1 MSKTDYSKINAL
13 IKARQM
19 VDTATQKANQKGIY
33 TDEQYIDRLRK
44 QNKQLLINTAYNSAK
59 SATKAREYTEWMSPL
74 DRIQDGTKD
83 SFAGTFGNATSTVL
97 KADPKISG
105 KQYLDETERLAVN
118 KLDKQKQFNDP
129 NNLKSLKEDFKK
141 EFDNMMKHDPEKS
154 VAASYKSADEYAE
167 AMIKEASDR
176 LMLTKEEQQV
186 LKQQAKYKPLGF
198 LDGLGEGM
206 QGVLDPYDGGL
217 TKYLG
222 VGALN
227 QVSGWLE
234 KLGEADILRDVEGR
248 TVEDQYNQSKVFDEV
263 SKELSDG
270 ERVAKLIT
278 NTDSPLWA
286 KNMWDPEVWNTDDI
300 KKVGKADYVN
310 DAYQYYEDKD
320 RSELFNPENLTGDS
334 VKDFVDNALNMV
346 ELYKRNPTLFAS
358 DTAGQLKY
366 ALPGVGTAA
375 IVADWSNA
383 TDEMVQAQRAK
394 TGNYMLDDEQQS
406 EVSKNSAGLL
416 ITQKLGQH
424 LTKGAIKGTGI
435 GTAVSSGTEKA
446 TGALSNAIS
455 KIPGSSTIA
464 GKAVT
469 GASGRLGRTGL
480 AIGTEALG
488 EGLQETMEGVF
499 QAYGSGST
507 PNAAEL
513 GQQFGAGAAIGG
525 GMASVGYGSN
535 LVKETVRGTQDT
547 YDKVVNAEAYV
558 SDEDSLDVTKETYDP
573 SRVISRRADEVSTSN
588 VTEEGL
594 NTAKKEMDTI
604 LADSRNHLRG
614 LREQQSK
621 IQRSEEIMREIRNPD
636 LSVDEKQA
644 LKTELES
651 IIEDVQNGP
660 TPQELDAQIT
670 RAEESLDKA
679 EASYMKGYRQL
690 DDIRANKGF
699 GEFSDPNLAEVDADG
714 KPVPQLKEYQVSET
728 KPAKDIKKITSDL
741 SVNDIDAEIDSA
753 LEISE
758 TRTQE
763 LESKVATLE
772 ESDAEI
778 DAIES
783 RMQNLDKQIQS
794 REIAIKQAKSPE
806 QAESL
811 KAIQEQAKVELRDLY
826 DQRSALVRE
835 RTLNGTLDTK
845 ATIKELEE
853 AKKANEALK
862 TKATKVKEE
871 RTKKISELNKRM
883 EQLQGKTDARSI
895 KEYEKLSDE
904 LSELTEGRLNNKQ
917 RQVRQATRE
926 AEKAA
931 RQEAAYDRASKK
943 LDELRERE
951 AQIAQDIES
960 EKKGRNDTTSI
971 GLLNQELK
979 DVRGRIKKFEGT
991 LKKHDK
997 ATLSKKTRQTKDT
1010 LDELLGKKRPKKT
1023 TKAGKKGAK
1032 TVETEDG
1039 VFTREELL
1047 EQRES
1052 AESVLEATKEK
1063 LKETKKDS
1071 DTYKALEG
1079 FIKNTEARIREI
1091 DNNIRTLDGV
1101 TKERVKVTKGG
1112 NTTTEVVKDD
1122 DTLTRKLRNALKLN
1136 EAGDSLLGIE
1146 LTAQKIATLL
1156 ELARVLDEM
1165 RVKENALK
1173 NSDQV
1178 TDNILNGDAENGW
1191 FGLRDYETALAL
1203 AIENDDVESFNRY
1216 IGKLQIFMESHVS
1229 KSAALDKALDAQ
1241 KTGGAQVVY
1250 RIKGS
1255 RTEWAV
1261 RPASKVEST
1270 GLPYK
1275 LRKTGSILVKA
1286 NTAKLANTVRNEAEL
1301 ITDKFN
1307 TLKELQSEL
1316 TEQDTGSERGKG
1328 LVGKGAG
1335 KKPTPPKTPKPK
1347 EPEGKGKGKGTGGL
1361 VQTKIKEAKEL
1372 APKYTEKKSGELA
1385 DITHYF
1391 DKEDN
1396 AEYMKFNILM
1406 WAKHFKNIVEKPYDA
1421 VFNEMRAIG
1430 AIATKSIAFGTIG
1443 QYRGDFD
1450 YDRVSKG
1457 AKVDDP
1463 LYEQWAADKE
1473 ATKGYQDWEAVFH
1486 EEFAG
1491 HNNSKLVYGQE
1502 YTSDDIVAVILNYS
1516 EDNAEIEA
1524 ARMAEIDAAIEAGA
1538 TILLPKAYKDKDKR
1552 TQDMIKYL
1560 ESKGYSL
1567 APKEKRLSRKFGSK
1581 NFKVQSFIKT
1591 GTDTGNNTDTNT
1603 DTNNTGVK
1611 TPKGLSKPISTKDKP
1626 LDVYVDG
1633 SDIKGTG
1640 AIGFG
1645 VFINH
1650 NGKEHAISGAYDT
1663 KDLKDLEKELGIK
1676 LSKAPSNAV
1685 MEFFGALIA
1694 IKNTPA
1700 NEYLQISQDLEGS
1713 QLWILSGILEHLSGQ
1728 QFNTKAAYTSWY
1740 KQQSP
1745 AQQKELARQVKEII
1759 GLDPDLL
1766 AKKIFKGETESKG
1779 YYAADPTVRAIQQ
1792 QIVQEILARQG
1803 KITYKWVKGHAGIEG
1818 NEKVDAVAKDRK
1830 KYNTYKDL
1838 FTSEGKKEDNTDGK
1852 PKDEDNDKNS
1862 DKEDSNKEEESS
1874 TETETEAKPT
1884 TIAKFFEKAKKW
1896 KLPAE
1901 RLYNAIKEGDWK
1913 HFSVPAIKTNVA
1925 VADGK
1930 LDVNESILQQ
1940 KDTMLNSQ
1948 KDFFNKYIATK
1959 DYEGLAKLLGFELTE
1974 ANKRQLDAFI
1984 RLHNRISERV
1994 SEALKVPT
2002 EDQSYEDNP
2011 LYKHLVKTRP
2021 VLDKNGKPIVTKK
2034 GVARTESYL
2043 EDNVVTALALSVF
2056 QHIQTGGRNPYLDRD
2071 QIHDVHGIDEYTQI
2085 NKSTQAIVSKWGSQ
2099 RGFVFQDLG
2108 KGAIRALG
2116 LRAGND
2122 ADLRILNKLEAE
2134 LGALAYVIVTERTDD
2149 PLFIS
2154 KESNEVKDS
2163 DGNPGLLT
2171 NGERIRTLVSGM
2183 SKGRAIKFLTDLS
2196 KSKYDEETGE
2206 AVISDGMMSRIKNA
2220 KNTKEIVEILKEAN
2234 NSYMFSAVHLV
2245 RPAISRYWD
2254 KKNKE
2259 MVSLYNPDILD
2270 ILESSKK
2277 EKGEKDLLNELF
2289 DSAYSREEPLN
2300 EKPETFDQ
2308 DTVIK
2313 GSTKVPRNQHE
2324 ALLKISQQEWGVETA
2339 KADMMINLYDNNREQ
2354 FYKLVGVK
2362 SDEEILAMHPSDR
2375 ETAYTDRRI
2384 AMDMYEKQIAWL
2396 KGRKDDKSGTFA
2408 GYWQKPVVWV
2418 NQRVGYASTLWNAQ
2432 TNMFARMLSNLK
2444 TWTTDIDINESI
2456 IPKKPSDITLHGRF
2470 FLMLAENMEGAS
2482 NHMDFGELTYN
2493 GVTYPKKAYRKS
2505 AKTVD
2510 KVLPQDFLPRFLNYL
2525 ETSPVIADAVSAIN
2539 NLHENG
2545 SITDSESDAISKAV
2559 AELDQGELSLGALME
2574 YAAYLRAKEAGTGTH
2589 TTTMGSQSDGITNGP
2604 MITKFLLA
2612 VATPAIRIMGGIIG
2626 KKDTAEGIIDFFET
2640 KARGYKDL
2648 YENTGSAMSKS
2659 LEQYIPQG
2667 SLLESTLAT
2676 ISLIDDDFGSRSWAK
2691 KLLTPFNYGSG
2702 IPRLRDAINGNVV
2715 EKFEREYKDIFAE
2728 NTTKAD
2734 RLKALGIF
2742 NKKLKAI
2749 ATEYNDMFLHRN
2761 INEAN
2766 LEVELEKLVVI
2777 HNGQRSTDKMVET
2790 SFDKDTK
2797 IQMLG
2802 ELYKAA
2808 PNATP
2813 VDILNKVSY
2822 ILRQSNSAVS
2832 DTAITIDQIE
2842 GDISRDILNA
2852 VDSLA
2857 NITFGTAA
2865 IRSIEKEEAAYI
2877 KKRDLLTEMAN
2888 LAYANYDA
2896 LRRAYI
2902 SEYAADPNNPTVA
2915 EMQKIDRMLASS
2927 KAAVASAM
2935 SNLGL
2940 DNNGRRAQAIGS
2952 GIDLEKTTFRTST
2965 GLKIPFNT
2973 LNREQGDK
2981 ATESYSYGFTYT
2993 EMGEPGVRTLA
3004 LMIQSLDAATSIQ
3017 AIAEIAGMNFHDA
3030 NVFGLKDLAQGVS
3043 AQNRNFFKT
3052 IIRYEPSLEIAE
3064 SVLRPIYAARDLY
3077 RSKDASPLLKGR
3089 AESIMQSMRS
3099 RQDEIIEMIHS
3110 AYDNEMFKLIQS
3122 INNDEYIH
3130 QYGGLGGVY
3139 KITEADK
3146 AEMKKR
3152 YLELSKERD
3161 DKILEFTNL
3170 IENYTVP
3177 EEVEENTL
3185 EEEVTNP
3192 NNTETIVSQ
3201 LKELDSLEKRA
3212 LIDQAL
3218 ASPEINVRELI
3229 SLIKELLSTTSA
3241 DPKNYRGLLETLE
3254 ALNDDTLG
3262 DIKIKYVERDFEA
3275 ASSGYAPSSIRY
3287 SRSQK
3292 ALLIPAL
3299 VSESMHNG
3307 SLVKTTHN
3315 LQNTVKQIPLEHVL
3329 RELAI
3334 ATYHQNMYFIR
3345 NGSNVHPEMR
3355 KAYHEMVTISDL
3367 LQYSVRYQRF
3377 FDLENEADRAAFELL
3392 EKTFTGNKFKKN
3404 PEDLIYLIQHDPA
3417 IKEALTRIPSD
3428 LGFGDVPSIF
3438 NRLKRAFIRVFTK
3451 GDLNKVNAGKTL
3463 ADLVFGLGDG
3473 LVNEV
3478 KALRLG
3484 TVTGNPMTVNGLIQ
3498 ASFDTHEN
3506 PWTRQDKYDFVTHVD
3521 NRLMLELVKLKHQY
3535 KGQHIPI
3542 DVAINVVKS
3551 ALLSYP
3557 LPKDGSDNNG
3567 YRDLLLGM
3575 LNVVERH
3582 RHAANAIENFVLAES
3597 IEDFD
3602 GTAVPSKY
3610 AYGAINRRG
3619 RSAYRSTDGQG
3630 KGTVVFHT
3638 DTIGSGYLSASTFV
3652 HELYH
3657 AMTSPMLNNYLPEN
3671 APQKDVERSRKI
3683 SEIKIELDSLRSQIV
3698 EAVNKK
3704 LAEGELTNTQIHAIT
3719 YALTGDKYY
3728 ERTSLEDGTIQFV
3741 HTGITD
3747 HKNNPYQ
3754 PQFDGAP
3761 AVDEFLAEFTSNK
3774 HLINVL
3780 NDIDV
3785 DMKKR
3790 KKSKD
3795 GNESISS
3802 FYNEVLTAVGA
3813 LEPNGKYAK
3822 SSTNALR
3829 NFGLIYAELNHAIT
3843 DGEYRETDTGLLKPY
3858 NDTFYGFNAG
3868 LSYLL
3873 PEEQAKSIANNFSK
3887 FLDGVVVP
3895 FLEQQADSV
3904 IKEGDNVGVSA
3915 TSTSS
3920 TAMPVEVY
3928 KQWEALITKVATT
3941 KNVTDKFNVMLE
3953 IEVLLK
3959 QFRKTYP
3966 DYLSEILPSHLI
3978 ELDPKILNAKERE
3991 VRNQAIKDLEASS
4004 KEAETET
4011 SVLTLLTDIRM
4022 AFHDLFN
4029 GIKGQSFNDLK
4040 ADISNQDAS
4049 IIRKLYNEGLLN
4061 IPLSILNN
4069 RQKKAAAITQLLMA
4083 DSNIPIVPGSL
4094 ARPHRV
4100 FTSEYNAVSNEM
4112 QKLSKAAS
4120 EASDALMHPDEDIQ
4134 DLALSNLDAAFSEF
4148 KEMQPLY
4155 NGLIPVRVLRM
4166 ISPELLSEDDKALLK
4181 LASSK
4186 EYLNMLKLEAVF
4198 EGGNL
4203 DLLEATL
4210 KEVRKD
4216 PNYLDYMFD
4225 WMILNIPNRL
4235 RTAEENELIKTA
4247 EIPFHIP
4254 PTLQEAVDT
4263 AHDIKQ
4269 SFVLQREEDM
4279 NADLGGAVRDE
4290 ERFRPEQ
4297 IADFLGTQTDRDN
4310 SYLNNIIKNVINPLM
4325 DKIPQALI
4333 EGYDYTKVWH
4343 DAIISGNA
4351 VYTSRAIDA
4360 GFDLDDQQAY
4370 VLEVLEVALLN
4381 TLNDVANTTA
4391 FRQLQRSYQQAK
4403 DTVRVE
4409 DFHNGNW
4416 NEATREEKDIAYA
4429 KYNLVFRPAVGGTS
4443 DGTSDYLSNF
4453 AALALVSPEM
4463 QRVLSFSP
4471 ESVRDPAPD
4480 SIFEKLIKLFDKVVE
4495 FWDDKTTDVR
4505 STDSINDRV
4514 ASLTNTLAT
4523 IYYKGHDR
4531 LVENERNRFLDL
4543 EENLAKIGDNIIEK
4557 LRAAGVVALSV
4568 PGLRDTNPAK
4578 VGRSFLEGKFKDFD
4592 KYVNHLLDYVQPNK
4606 PLNGVRE
4613 TFNEIVGTL
4622 EGEEHKTAV
4631 SLFHATKA
4639 IEQER
4644 GAVIEAVAKAMLE
4657 AFSSENQ
4664 DMSKEEHKGITN
4676 TLLRTDAHVL
4686 LKAHG
4691 FNTVMQY
4698 VRDPSSLSTEIQ
4710 RVEDILAKHPQG
4722 NEYIH
4727 RARAL
4732 ATYMVQKKAPN
4743 TMLAKN
4749 AYAIAER
4756 VGTGKEASYTQ
4767 QDLENID
4774 QLISLYALR
4783 QTKSEDKQAML
4794 EVLDKEAS
4802 NTKEVTGLEYLVLS
4816 HAEASKTADDLF
4828 DENPYSKIKGHVPT
4842 ILNPNKGFVVVTPR
4856 EVSLYEQMGYK
4867 KADTLD
4873 QSALADLRGDRVLM
4887 TVSNTGKQRY
4897 VSGALSIEDAN
4908 RSGTTVIRKG
4918 DVGFDTLV
4926 KKTQREMARAGA
4938 TFFNDPSNN
4947 TNVTGNLIPAY
4958 DQNGEIIA
4966 FSYEMSGAGL
4976 DTYLDR
4982 NNNPITLLSQYK
4994 GSNLGKKHFPQ
5005 QNNRIVDFAMD
5016 QYANAQDTDKRKFV
5030 KVSPDSKN
5038 AKVRQYWNSLPKET
5052 QMYIEAK
5059 NGGQFLYIRNDELNM
5074 MMGYR
5079 KFSPGAAFDKPSFER
5094 NLLEAAYVAL
5104 FELPFRG
5111 KAKLRHDQALG
5122 LWLDIIKKLKD
5133 FIAIRNFKVLWGNI
5147 KSNVAFLMLN
5157 ASDPV
5162 NAIRDVKDALTYS
5175 LAYQKQAQELNQLK
5189 HEMKIGLTSPE
5200 KTARFVVLQDSIARN
5215 PLRDFIEAGMM
5226 PMIVNDMSFKQG
5238 EVEYD
5243 TALNKGIDAVY
5254 GRLPKPISTTL
5265 DYALASPGTPLYS
5278 FLSNATQQ
5286 SDFVFK
5292 YAMYKQELRK
5302 GRTKEQAMAVAR
5314 EVYIDYDIPT
5324 NRGVQFMNDV
5334 GLWMFTKF
5342 ALRIQRALLRYARE
5356 KPGKLV
5362 GEHLVS
5368 TYVLDNPS
5376 LLSLNL
5382 ANYFMGGRNPFRVP
5396 TDGVLTMW
5404 GNATPI
5410 QALYAAVN

>member
-59 SATKAREYTEWMSPL
+59 SATKAREYSEWMSPV
-74 DRIQDGTKD
+74 DRIQDGVKD

-129 NNLKSLKEDFKK
+129 NNLKSLKAEFKK
-141 EFDNMMKHDPEKS
+141 EFDKMMKYDPEKS
-154 VAASYKSADEYAE
+154 EAASFKSADEYAE
-167 AMIKEASDR
+167 AKIKEASDR

-234 KLGEADILRDVEGR
+234 KLGEADILRDVKGR
-248 TVEDQYNQSKVFDEV
+248 SVEDQYNQSKVFDEV

-270 ERVAKLIT
+270 ERVAKLIS
-278 NTDSPLWA
+278 NTDSPLWS
-286 KNMWDPEVWNTDDI
+286 KNMWDPKVWNTDDI

-320 RSELFNPENLTGDS
+320 RRELFNPENLTGDS
-334 VKDFVDNALNMV
+334 VKDFVDNAINMV

-375 IVADWSNA
+375 LVADWSNA

-416 ITQKLGQH
+416 ITQKLGQQ

-435 GTAVSSGTEKA
+435 GSAVSSGTEKA

-455 KIPGSSTIA
+455 KIPGSTSLA
-464 GKAVT
+464 GSKAI

-499 QAYGSGST
+499 QAYGSGSA

-535 LVKETVRGTQDT
+535 LVKDAVRDTQDT

-594 NTAKKEMDTI
+594 NKAKKEMDTI

-614 LREQQSK
+614 LRDQQAK
-621 IQRSEEIMREIRNPD
+621 IQRSEEIMREIKNPD

-670 RAEESLDKA
+670 RAEESLEKA

-728 KPAKDIKKITSDL
+728 KPSKDIKKITSDL

-763 LESKVATLE
+763 LESKVANLE

-778 DAIES
+778 GAIES

-811 KAIQEQAKVELRDLY
+811 KAIQEQAKEELRDLY

-871 RTKKISELNKRM
+871 RAKKISELNKRL

-943 LDELRERE
+943 LDELRERV
-951 AQIAQDIES
+951 AQISQDIES

-997 ATLSKKTRQTKDT
+997 ATLSKNTRQTKNT
-1010 LDELLGKKRPKKT
+1010 LDGLLGKKRPKKT
-1023 TKAGKKGAK
+1023 TKAAKKGAK

-1052 AESVLEATKEK
+1052 AETVLEATKEK
-1063 LKETKKDS
+1063 LKETKKGS

-1122 DTLTRKLRNALKLN
+1122 DTLTRKLRNVLN
-1136 EAGDSLLGIE
+1136 LNKAGDDLLGIE

-1216 IGKLQIFMESHVS
+1216 IGKLQIFMESHVN

-1286 NTAKLANTVRNEAEL
+1286 NTAKLANTIRNEAEL

-1316 TEQDTGSERGKG
+1316 TEQNTGSERGKG

-1347 EPEGKGKGKGTGGL
+1347 DPEGKGKGKGKGNGTGGL

-1372 APKYTEKKSGELA
+1372 APEYTEKKSGELA

-1463 LYEQWAADKE
+1463 LYEQWVADKE

-1538 TILLPKAYKDKDKR
+1538 TILLPKAYKDNDKR

-1591 GTDTGNNTDTNT
+1591 GTDTGNTT

-1792 QIVQEILARQG
+1792 QIVQEILARPG

-1838 FTSEGKKEDNTDGK
+1838 FTSEGKKEDNTDKDNTDGN
-1852 PKDEDNDKNS
+1852 PKDE
-1862 DKEDSNKEEESS
+1862 DKEDSNKEEEESS
-1874 TETETEAKPT
+1874 TETETKPT
-1884 TIAKFFEKAKKW
+1884 TIAKFFETAKKW

-1901 RLYNAIKEGDWK
+1901 RLFNAIKEGDWK
-1913 HFSVPAIKTNVA
+1913 HFPVPAIKTNVA

-1959 DYEGLAKLLGFELTE
+1959 DYEGLAKLLGFELTD

-2002 EDQSYEDNP
+2002 EDQSYDDNP

-2021 VLDKNGKPIVTKK
+2021 VLDKDGNPIVTKK

-2122 ADLRILNKLEAE
+2122 ADLRILNKLESE

-2183 SKGRAIKFLTDLS
+2183 SKGRAIKFLSDLS

-2206 AVISDGMMSRIKNA
+2206 AVISDSMMSRIKNA

-2254 KKNKE
+2254 RNNKE

-2313 GSTKVPRNQHE
+2313 GSTKVPRNQHD

-2339 KADMMINLYDNNREQ
+2339 KAVMMINLYDNNREQ

-2396 KGRKDDKSGTFA
+2396 KGRKDDKSGSFA

-2432 TNMFARMLSNLK
+2432 TNMFARMLSNMK

-2482 NHMDFGELTYN
+2482 NHMDFGEITYN

-2574 YAAYLRAKEAGTGTH
+2574 YAAYLRAKEAGTGTY

-2612 VATPAIRIMGGIIG
+2612 VASPAIRIMGGIIG

-2749 ATEYNDMFLHRN
+2749 ATEYNDMFLHKN

-2832 DTAITIDQIE
+2832 DAAITIDQIE

-2940 DNNGRRAQAIGS
+2940 DNNGRRAQAIAS

-2981 ATESYSYGFTYT
+2981 ATENYSYGFTYT

-3030 NVFGLKDLAQGVS
+3030 NVFGLKDLAQGVT

-3052 IIRYEPSLEIAE
+3052 IIRYEPSIEIAE

-3201 LKELDSLEKRA
+3201 LKELDSLGKRA

-3241 DPKNYRGLLETLE
+3241 DPKNYRGLLDTLE

-3275 ASSGYAPSSIRY
+3275 ESSGYAPSTIRY
-3287 SRSQK
+3287 SRAQK
-3292 ALLIPAL
+3292 ALIVPAL
-3299 VSESMHNG
+3299 VTESMHNG
-3307 SLVKTTHN
+3307 SLVKTIHN

-3329 RELAI
+3329 REMAI

-3345 NGSNVHPEMR
+3345 NGSNVHPELR
-3355 KAYHEMVTISDL
+3355 KAYNEMVTISDL
-3367 LQYSVRYQRF
+3367 LQYSVRFQRF

-3428 LGFGDVPSIF
+3428 FGFGDVPSIF

-3451 GDLNKVNAGKTL
+3451 GDLNKINAGKTL

-3506 PWTRQDKYDFVTHVD
+3506 PWTRQDKYDFVSHVD

-3542 DVAINVVKS
+3542 DAAINVVKS

-3597 IEDFD
+3597 IEDFE
-3602 GTAVPSKY
+3602 GAAVGYKY
-3610 AYGAINRRG
+3610 AYAAINKRG
-3619 RSAYRSTDGQG
+3619 RTAYRSADGQG

-3638 DTIGSGYLSASTFV
+3638 DTIGSGYLSAATFV

-3657 AMTSPMLNNYLPEN
+3657 AMTSPMLSNYLPEN

-3683 SEIKIELDSLRSQIV
+3683 TEIKIELDTFRSQFV

-3704 LAEGELTNTQIHAIT
+3704 LAEGGLTNTQIQAIT
-3719 YALTGDKYY
+3719 YAITGDRYY

-3747 HKNNPYQ
+3747 HRNNPYQ
-3754 PQFDGAP
+3754 PQYDGAP

-3802 FYNEVLTAVGA
+3802 FYDEVLNAVGA
-3813 LEPNGKYAK
+3813 LEPNGKYVK

-3829 NFGLIYAELNHAIT
+3829 NFGLIYAELNHTIT

-3858 NDTFYGFNAG
+3858 SDTFYGFNAG

-3887 FLDGVVVP
+3887 FLDGVAVP
-3895 FLEQQADSV
+3895 FLEQQAEAV
-3904 IKEGDNVGVSA
+3904 IKEGDNVGVTP
-3915 TSTSS
+3915 TSTIS
-3920 TAMPVEVY
+3920 TAMPVEMY

-3941 KNVTDKFNVMLE
+3941 KNATDKFNAMLE
-3953 IEVLLK
+3953 IKVMLK

-3966 DYLSEILPSHLI
+3966 DYLTEILPSHLI

-3991 VRNQAIKDLEASS
+3991 VRNQAIKDLEVSS
-4004 KEAETET
+4004 KESKVAE
-4011 SVLTLLTDIRM
+4011 L
-4022 AFHDLFN
+4022 
-4029 GIKGQSFNDLK
+4029 
-4040 ADISNQDAS
+4040 
-4049 IIRKLYNEGLLN
+4049 
-4061 IPLSILNN
+4061 P
-4069 RQKKAAAITQLLMA
+4069 
-4083 DSNIPIVPGSL
+4083 
-4094 ARPHRV
+4094 
-4100 FTSEYNAVSNEM
+4100 
-4112 QKLSKAAS
+4112 
-4120 EASDALMHPDEDIQ
+4120 
-4134 DLALSNLDAAFSEF
+4134 FS
-4148 KEMQPLY
+4148 
-4155 NGLIPVRVLRM
+4155 
-4166 ISPELLSEDDKALLK
+4166 
-4181 LASSK
+4181 
-4186 EYLNMLKLEAVF
+4186 
-4198 EGGNL
+4198 
-4203 DLLEATL
+4203 
-4210 KEVRKD
+4210 
-4216 PNYLDYMFD
+4216 
-4225 WMILNIPNRL
+4225 
-4235 RTAEENELIKTA
+4235 
-4247 EIPFHIP
+4247 IP
-4254 PTLQEAVDT
+4254 PTLQESVDT

-4279 NADLGGAVRDE
+4279 NADLGGAVRNE

-4531 LVENERNRFLDL
+4531 VVENERNRFLDL

-4606 PLNGVRE
+4606 PLNGARE

-4767 QDLENID
+4767 QDLENLD

-4794 EVLDKEAS
+4794 KVLDKEAS
-4802 NTKEVTGLEYLVLS
+4802 NTNEVTGLEYLLLS

-4842 ILNPNKGFVVVTPR
+4842 ILNPNKGFVVVTPK

-4873 QSALADLRGDRVLM
+4873 QSALSDLRGERVLM

-4908 RSGTTVIRKG
+4908 RSGSTVIRKG
-4918 DVGFDTLV
+4918 DVGFDSLV

-4976 DTYLDR
+4976 DIYLDR
-4982 NNNPITLLSQYK
+4982 NNNPFTLLSQYK

-5005 QNNRIVDFAMD
+5005 QNKRIVDFAMD

-5074 MMGYR
+5074 LMGYR

-5104 FELPFRG
+5104 FELPLRG

-5254 GRLPKPISTTL
+5254 GRLPKPITTTL

-5302 GRTKEQAMAVAR
+5302 GKSKEQAMAVAR

-5324 NRGVQFMNDV
+5324 NRGVQFMNDI

-5396 TDGVLTMW
+5396 SDGVLTMW